1 MISPSEISMKLL
13 QAAAEAPGINYSIK
27 VQRGVDGVEVCVT
40 FTGLEDDSHADL
52 FAHYIL
58 SLLELNG
65 MGSAGELP
73 N

>member
-13 QAAAEAPGINYSIK
+13 QAAAEAPGINYSIR
-27 VQRGVDGVEVCVT
+27 VQKGDDGFEVGVT
-40 FTGLEDDSHADL
+40 FSGLEDDSHADL

-73 N
+73 T

>member
-1 MISPSEISMKLL
+1 MISPLEMSMKLL
-13 QAAAEAPGINYSIK
+13 QAAAEAPGINYSIR
-27 VQRGVDGVEVCVT
+27 VQGGKDGFEVGVT
-40 FTGLEDDSHADL
+40 FSGLEDQSHADL

-65 MGSAGELP
+65 MESMGELP